1 MGMISDSHPP
11 ELVYPFYLDVDMSMA
26 FAAALEGGVALEEEK
41 VDRAAGISEDVRSLG
56 GSLRLWRAG
65 GVEAKGEK
73 RDRTD
78 DATESRSIRRHTET
92 SIFIALYNELRR
104 SGVVL
109 DDPPMEE
116 VSVGAMVVASIGPA
130 MAPLKRVLD
139 QFIRLLDVM
148 APLAGLGALDGE
160 PVDVPA
166 PTRQQ
171 RRQDARHAAKAVLEK
186 EEDGGHAYL
195 QAVRSLFV
203 ALSDDLEASGM
214 IDIVVN
220 RENQP
225 SVLLTLDRRFVEPP
239 AMELLHTSEFRLIG
253 KVTQL
258 WRDEAVPVVLFRRSS
273 LALVPSLAQSV
284 AWAVFGL
291 LGMMARAIRA
301 DDVQKSVVNALG
313 GSVDESP
320 ATDSD
325 EDDGPGESRLPPDV
339 DADAAPEQS
348 ADPPSQPLLTDDFI
362 IGRDVE
368 ALYALLSAPAIQV
381 LPLALCS

>member
-1 MGMISDSHPP
+1 MTADSHAPD
-11 ELVYPFYLDVDMSMA
+11 LVYPFYLDVDMSMA

-41 VDRAAGISEDVRSLG
+41 VDRAAGTSEGVRSLG

-65 GVEAKGEK
+65 GVEAKGEQ

-104 SGVVL
+104 AGLVL
-109 DDPPMEE
+109 DDPSMEE
-116 VSVGAMVVASIGPA
+116 VSVGSMVVASIGPA

-148 APLAGLGALDGE
+148 APLAGLGTLNDESAHT
-160 PVDVPA
+160 PA

-171 RRQDARHAAKAVLEK
+171 RRPDARQAAKTVLEK
-186 EEDGGHAYL
+186 KEDGGLAYL
-195 QAVRSLFV
+195 QSVRSLFV

-214 IDIVVN
+214 IDIFVN
-220 RENQP
+220 REDQP

-253 KVTQL
+253 KVTQV
-258 WRDEAVPVVLFRRSS
+258 WRDEGVPVVLFRRSS
-273 LALVPSLAQSV
+273 LALVPSMAQSV

-301 DDVQKSVVNALG
+301 DDVQKTVVSALG
-313 GSVDESP
+313 GSVDEPP
-320 ATDSD
+320 AARSD
-325 EDDGPGESRLPPDV
+325 EDPGVGEVTSPTAANVDPGSEESAEPT
-339 DADAAPEQS
+339 PEPF
-348 ADPPSQPLLTDDFI
+348 ADDFV
-362 IGRDVE
+362 IGQDVE
-368 ALYALLSAPAIQV
+368 ALYALLSAPAFQV